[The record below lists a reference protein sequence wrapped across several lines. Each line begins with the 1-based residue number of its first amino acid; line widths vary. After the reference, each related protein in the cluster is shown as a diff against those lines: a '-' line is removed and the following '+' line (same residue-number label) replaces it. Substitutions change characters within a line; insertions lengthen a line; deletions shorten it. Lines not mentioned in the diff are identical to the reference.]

1 MRYGYDDGYGLL
13 VVGINGMPKQTIPL
27 RKPMKTSPVE
37 ASLAYVHYTR
47 HVFPPGRV
55 LKVAIQNN
63 ISRMPGRIQNVELH

>member
-1 MRYGYDDGYGLL
+1 
-13 VVGINGMPKQTIPL
+13 
-27 RKPMKTSPVE
+27 MKTSPVE